1 MKRPRLNANGSAI
14 ILALGFLLVLLTI
27 AAGVH
32 TFVVRQLRASGAER
46 RSVAAEY
53 VAMGGIARA
62 VGWFNSQNY
71 QIPNGASISPTA
83 VPVSLAHSNTAL
95 LLPATHPNSYTDSLG
110 GARSGVVVSYRSY
123 LTNQST
129 SVGTYSVT
137 AALISTQ
144 PELWEIQATALV
156 GGVQRQVGA
165 LLTRQQDSLFPGAL
179 FGRDDVTLNGNA
191 YTDGYDSSLGPYGG
205 ANRFETGSVRSN
217 GSISLVGNAMVK
229 GDAIPG
235 PNSSVTTTGNAQVTG
250 LKDPAASTT
259 DYPAATIPSN
269 AANLG
274 NVDLHGN
281 ATQTISSGTYYLGDL
296 SISGNAGLIVDPSS
310 GPVTI
315 YVTGSLS
322 IAGNGITNLGGAPG
336 QLSIVQ
342 IGNGGASFS
351 GNASFA
357 GTVYAPNSAVSLNG
371 NGTLFG
377 ALVGASVSV
386 HGNSPIHYDQSLRN
400 LFGIPGP
407 LRLIAQ
413 WMPPD

>member
-1 MKRPRLNANGSAI
+1 MKRTRLNANGSAI
-14 ILALGFLLVLLTI
+14 LLALGFLVVLMTI
-27 AAGVH
+27 GAGVH
-32 TFVVRQLRASGAER
+32 AFVVNQLRTSGAQR
-46 RSVAAEY
+46 SSVAAEY
-53 VAMGGIARA
+53 VAMGGIARTI
-62 VGWFNSQNY
+62 GWFNSQNY

-83 VPVSLAHSNTAL
+83 VPVSLANSNTAL
-95 LLPATHPNSYTDSLG
+95 VLPATHPNSYTDSLG
-110 GARSGVVVSYRSY
+110 GARSGVVTSYNGY

-129 SVGTYSVT
+129 SVGTYNVT

-179 FGRDDVTLNGNA
+179 FGRDDVTLKGNA

-217 GSISLVGNAMVK
+217 SSISLVGNAEVK

-235 PNSSVTTTGNAQVTG
+235 PNSSVNTTGNAQVTG
-250 LKDPAASTT
+250 LKDPAASTKV
-259 DYPAATIPSN
+259 YPAATIPSN
-269 AANLG
+269 AVNLG

-281 ATQTISSGTYYLGDL
+281 TTQTINSGTYYLGNL
-296 SISGNAGLIVDPSS
+296 SISGNGGLIIDPSS
-310 GPVTI
+310 GPVTL

-342 IGNGGASFS
+342 IGNGGTSFS
-351 GNASFA
+351 GNAVFA

-377 ALVGASVSV
+377 AIVGASVSV
-386 HGNSPIHYDQSLRN
+386 NGNSPIHYDQSLRN

-413 WMPPD
+413 WMPHN